1 MKSQCEALV
10 TGKQQK
16 MSILHSFK
24 PQAEAKVFP
33 IEEEKKDT
41 SVYDVVSLFT
51 LQIQTMLNELIPFCL
66 VLSLCKNTVAS
77 VLRFGGSDIKIETV
91 TKNSNT
97 KKNSNSNANI

>member
-24 PQAEAKVFP
+24 HQAEAKVFP

-41 SVYDVVSLFT
+41 SVHDVVSLFT
-51 LQIQTMLNELIPFCL
+51 LQIQTMLNEYF
-66 VLSLCKNTVAS
+66 A
-77 VLRFGGSDIKIETV
+77 F
-91 TKNSNT
+91 SN
-97 KKNSNSNANI
+97 